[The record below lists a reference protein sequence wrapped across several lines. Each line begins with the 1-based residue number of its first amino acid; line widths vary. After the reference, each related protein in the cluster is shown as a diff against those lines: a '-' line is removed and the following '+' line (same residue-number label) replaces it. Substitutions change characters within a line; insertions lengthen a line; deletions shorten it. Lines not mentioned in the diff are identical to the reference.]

1 MKEFLELYWD
11 EIKEILETIYFT
23 IKEYIIKAVDGE

>member
-23 IKEYIIKAVDGE
+23 IRDYIIANA